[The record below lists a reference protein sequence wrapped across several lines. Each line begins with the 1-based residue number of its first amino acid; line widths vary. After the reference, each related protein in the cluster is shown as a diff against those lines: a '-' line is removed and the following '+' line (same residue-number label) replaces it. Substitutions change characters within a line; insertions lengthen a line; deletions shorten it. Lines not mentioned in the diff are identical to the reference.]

1 MTGLTGCHCK
11 RMEVIGKEN
20 GSLCDTLVITWLPH
34 IHKREMYL
42 YSVFLV
48 VIKSAK
54 ALH

>member
-1 MTGLTGCHCK
+1 MTGLTGCTANAWRVSEK
-11 RMEVIGKEN
+11 KN